1 MTYDV
6 IDRARHRTRRW
17 IAVVTLAA
25 AAATA
30 LGVAAVTA
38 LRDEPTTAAQQTDV
52 TDAAPVTDSAPV
64 PDAAARAVALPADL
78 KWTPVAGI
86 SLPGSGQAGPLDT
99 GGGAAR
105 RFSHDEAGAL
115 LAAVHITVR
124 CAPQLG
130 PGVFDQTLQAQVVG
144 ADAPAMRSKVGQ
156 DYDHLRANAEIPY
169 GQPVGRLEA
178 VLRGYQLT
186 SYSQQ
191 AASVQLLTEAR
202 DAQGNPLLAATAVQ
216 VQWTGTDWALLAPA
230 GGDLSTAVSRA
241 GSPDG
246 FHPFIPGR

>member
-17 IAVVTLAA
+17 VTTITLAA
-25 AAATA
+25 AAATS
-30 LGVAAVTA
+30 LGVAAVA
-38 LRDEPTTAAQQTDV
+38 AMRDEPTAAAQQAGV
-52 TDAAPVTDSAPV
+52 TAAAPV
-64 PDAAARAVALPADL
+64 PDPTARAVALPADL
-78 KWTPVAGI
+78 RWTPVAGI
-86 SLPGSGQAGPLDT
+86 SLPVSGQAGPLDT
-99 GGGAAR
+99 SGGAAR

-130 PGVFDQTLQAQVVG
+130 PGVFDQTLQKQVVG
-144 ADAPAMRSKVGQ
+144 ADAPAMRSTIGQ
-156 DYDHLRANAEIPY
+156 DYDHLRANANVPY

-186 SYSQQ
+186 NYSQQ
-191 AASVQLLTEAR
+191 AASVLLLTEAR
-202 DAQGNPLLAATAVQ
+202 DAQGNPLLAATTVYL
-216 VQWTGTDWALLAPA
+216 QWTGTDWALLAPA
-230 GGDLSTAVSRA
+230 GGDFSAAVSRA

>member
-17 IAVVTLAA
+17 FAAVTLAA

-30 LGVAAVTA
+30 LGVAAVAA
-38 LRDEPTTAAQQTDV
+38 LRDEPNAAAQQAGV
-52 TDAAPVTDSAPV
+52 TAAAPV
-64 PDAAARAVALPADL
+64 PDPTARAVALPADL
-78 KWTPVAGI
+78 SWTPVAGI
-86 SLPGSGQAGPLDT
+86 SLPVSGQAGPLDT

-130 PGVFDQTLQAQVVG
+130 PGVFDQTLQKQVVG

-156 DYDHLRANAEIPY
+156 GYDHLRANANVPY

-186 SYSQQ
+186 NYSQQ
-191 AASVQLLTEAR
+191 VASVQLLTEAR
-202 DAQGNPLLAATAVQ
+202 HAEGSPLLAATTVQ
-216 VQWTGTDWALLAPA
+216 VRWTGTDWALLAPA
-230 GGDLSTAVSRA
+230 GGDFSTAVSRA

>member
-17 IAVVTLAA
+17 VTTITLAA
-25 AAATA
+25 AAATS
-30 LGVAAVTA
+30 LGVAAVA
-38 LRDEPTTAAQQTDV
+38 AMRDEPNAAGQQSGFTAA
-52 TDAAPVTDSAPV
+52 APV
-64 PDAAARAVALPADL
+64 PDPAARAVALPADL
-78 KWTPVAGI
+78 RWTPVAGI
-86 SLPGSGQAGPLDT
+86 SLPVSGQAGPLDT
-99 GGGAAR
+99 SGGAAR

-115 LAAVHITVR
+115 LSAVHITVR

-130 PGVFDQTLQAQVVG
+130 PGVFDQTLQTQVVG
-144 ADAPAMRSKVGQ
+144 ADAPAMRSKVRQ
-156 DYDHLRANAEIPY
+156 DYDHLRATTNVPY

-186 SYSQQ
+186 SYSPQ
-191 AASVQLLTEAR
+191 AALVQLLTEAR
-202 DAQGNPLLAATAVQ
+202 DAQGKSLLAVTTVQ
-216 VQWTGTDWALLAPA
+216 IQWIGTDWALLAPA
-230 GGDLSTAVSRA
+230 GGDFRTAVARA

>member
-6 IDRARHRTRRW
+6 IDRARRRTRRW
-17 IAVVTLAA
+17 AAAVTLAA

-30 LGVAAVTA
+30 LGVAAVAVMRDGPTA
-38 LRDEPTTAAQQTDV
+38 AGQQAGATTATH
-52 TDAAPVTDSAPV
+52 V
-64 PDAAARAVALPADL
+64 PEAAARAVVLPADL
-78 KWTPVAGI
+78 KWMPVAGI
-86 SLPGSGQAGPLDT
+86 SLPVSGQAGPLDT
-99 GGGAAR
+99 NGGAAR
-105 RFSHDEAGAL
+105 RFSHDEAGAV

-130 PGVFDQTLQAQVVG
+130 PGVFDQTLQTQVVG

-156 DYDHLRANAEIPY
+156 DYVQLRANANVPY

-186 SYSQQ
+186 NYSQQ
-191 AASVQLLTEAR
+191 AASVRLLTEAR
-202 DAQGNPLLAATAVQ
+202 DAQGNPLLAATTVQ
-216 VQWTGTDWALLAPA
+216 VRWTGTDWALLAPA
-230 GGDLSTAVSRA
+230 GGDFSTVVSRA